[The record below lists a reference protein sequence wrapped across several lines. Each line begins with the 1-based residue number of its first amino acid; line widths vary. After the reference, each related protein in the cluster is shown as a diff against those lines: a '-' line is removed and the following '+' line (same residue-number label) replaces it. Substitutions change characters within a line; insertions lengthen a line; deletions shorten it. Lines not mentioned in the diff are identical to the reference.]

1 LNIGAPGLSAGCLRP
16 CRAGNSLGFTAVL
29 DASWGK
35 IGD

>member
-1 LNIGAPGLSAGCLRP
+1 LRP